1 MLEHT
6 EAILEQALALSP
18 KDRAALVEKLL
29 ASLDQSDPVVE
40 APWAK
45 EIEDRINAYEAGELE
60 AIPAE
65 AVFKKYRTYAL
76 TN

>member
-18 KDRAALVEKLL
+18 KDRAALVEELL
-29 ASLDQSDPVVE
+29 ASLDQPDPTVD
-40 APWAK
+40 ALWAK
-45 EIEDRINAYEAGELE
+45 EVEDRINAYEAGELE

-65 AVFKKYRTYAL
+65 AVFKKYKKS
-76 TN
+76 